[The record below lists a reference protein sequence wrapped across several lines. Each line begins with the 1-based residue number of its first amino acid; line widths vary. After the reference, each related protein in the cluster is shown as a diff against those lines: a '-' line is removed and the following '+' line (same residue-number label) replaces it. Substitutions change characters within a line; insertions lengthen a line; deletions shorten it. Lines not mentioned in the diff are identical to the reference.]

1 MAAEGYSGAASFT
14 ALPPDS
20 GTQMQVL
27 LHEPH
32 TWFLLQHGEAFYLD
46 VNCTQSASSLG
57 LLVELNPDE
66 VTGYRAQGLAFIAP
80 LGNEISMCPADYQ
93 ARHRE
98 ALVEAATAAAW
109 HWLGVASDA

>member
-1 MAAEGYSGAASFT
+1 
-14 ALPPDS
+14 
-20 GTQMQVL
+20 MQVL

-46 VNCTQSASSLG
+46 VNCTLSASSLE

-66 VTGYRAQGLAFIAP
+66 VTGYRTQGLAFVAA
-80 LGNEISMCPADYQ
+80 LGNDISMRPAAYQ

-98 ALVEAATAAAW
+98 AHVEAATAAAW
-109 HWLGVASDA
+109 QWLAVASDA